1 MDQSLVDERVLSNV
15 INNLEYRP
23 RHFQKI
29 NLDVALTPGLTI
41 LSKNSATAS
50 TTKSADIENTNSNSS
65 SSSSSS
71 NSNSGAPS
79 QQLVS
84 KRYLAEDD
92 IEAYENHNHH
102 NQPHPNHHQSE
113 ADEVNKKRLKRYA
126 ELFKSLRYRDFMNR
140 RDDKLSNNLLASYL
154 NKVKSTYNSKQQ
166 GFSASQTTDYK
177 NYSKH
182 SNTN

>member
-41 LSKNSATAS
+41 LSKNSATTV
-50 TTKSADIENTNSNSS
+50 TTKGGDIENSNSNSS
-65 SSSSSS
+65 SSSSTSS
-71 NSNSGAPS
+71 SNSGAPS

-84 KRYLAEDD
+84 KRHLTEDD
-92 IEAYENHNHH
+92 IEAYENHHH
-102 NQPHPNHHQSE
+102 NQPHHNHHQSE
-113 ADEVNKKRLKRYA
+113 ADEVNKKRLKRYT

-166 GFSASQTTDYK
+166 GFTVSQTTDYK

>member
-15 INNLEYRP
+15 INNLEYKP

-41 LSKNSATAS
+41 LSKNSATTA
-50 TTKSADIENTNSNSS
+50 TKSADIENSNSNSS
-65 SSSSSS
+65 SISSSSS
-71 NSNSGAPS
+71 SNSGAPS
-79 QQLVS
+79 QQLAS

-92 IEAYENHNHH
+92 IEAYENHHH
-102 NQPHPNHHQSE
+102 NYNQPRHNHHQSE

-126 ELFKSLRYRDFMNR
+126 ELFKSLRYRDFMNM